1 MGQRW
6 DGLSPS
12 FRDFERT
19 FFNISNFKPIWAFL
33 WLQLYIH
40 HVLAFCANSL
50 AHTLPKYTW
59 ATITPAYT
67 KFGDFADGTSGKES
81 NAQCRWFDPWVAKI
95 PWKRKWQPIPV
106 FLPAEFHEQKSLVG
120 YSPKGHKESDTT
132 EQLSTGKSFI
142 FPLIFATGHNYRYS
156 LFQFHPVAFLTVPE
170 AVGDPPWYPL
180 NSIPLKAEVLLL

>member
-6 DGLSPS
+6 DGLNPS

-59 ATITPAYT
+59 ATVTTAYT

-81 NAQCRWFDPWVAKI
+81 NSQCRRRWFDPWVGKI
-95 PWKRKWQPIPV
+95 PWRRKWQPIPV
-106 FLPAEFHEQKSLVG
+106 FLPGEFHGQKSPVG
-120 YSPKGHKESDTT
+120 YSPKGSKESDAT
-132 EQLSTGKSFI
+132 EHMQHFYFSFN
-142 FPLIFATGHNYRYS
+142 FATGHNYRYS
-156 LFQFHPVAFLTVPE
+156 LLQFHPVAFLTVPE
-170 AVGDPPWYPL
+170 AVGDPPLYPL

>member
-6 DGLSPS
+6 DGLNPS

-59 ATITPAYT
+59 ATVTTAYT

-81 NAQCRWFDPWVAKI
+81 NSQCRRRWFDPWVGKI
-95 PWKRKWQPIPV
+95 PWRRKWQPIPV
-106 FLPAEFHEQKSLVG
+106 FLPGEFHGQKSPVG
-120 YSPKGHKESDTT
+120 YSPKGSKESDTT
-132 EQLSTGKSFI
+132 EQLSTCNIFI
-142 FPLIFATGHNYRYS
+142 FPLILPQDTIIDTLCFSFIQLHFWLSQKLLVTHHCIPSTA
-156 LFQFHPVAFLTVPE
+156 FH
-170 AVGDPPWYPL
+170 
-180 NSIPLKAEVLLL
+180 